1 MNNLNGEKE
10 NYLILQG
17 IAANDQQSFRKLFDL
32 FAHRLAN
39 FSQAILNSRETA
51 VEVVDD
57 VFVKLWKNRQ
67 QALDIQNIS
76 VYLYTAVKNSSLN
89 YLSKKAKEQVTD
101 PFDFININISA
112 DQTPEQK
119 MITKELFKKIESAI
133 DQLPPRCKMVFKLV
147 REDGLKYKDVAE
159 ILNISI
165 NTVDAQMVIAVRRIS
180 ESMRGNLSLPVV
192 RLPQKNNRR

>member
-10 NYLILQG
+10 IFLILQG
-17 IAANDQQSFRKLFDL
+17 IADNDQQSFRKLFDL
-32 FAHRLAN
+32 FAHRLVN
-39 FSQAILNSRETA
+39 FSQAILNSREIA
-51 VEVVDD
+51 VEIVDD

-67 QALDIQNIS
+67 HAIDIQNIS

-101 PFDFININISA
+101 PFDFININIAA

-119 MITKELFKKIESAI
+119 MITKELFKKIESAV

-147 REDGLKYKDVAE
+147 REDGLKYKDVAD

-180 ESMRGNLSLPVV
+180 ESMRGNLSLPVF
-192 RLPQKNNRR
+192 RLNNKSK

>member
-1 MNNLNGEKE
+1 MNYLNGEKE
-10 NYLILQG
+10 IFSVLQG
-17 IAANDQQSFRKLFDL
+17 IANNDQQSFRKLFDL
-32 FAHRLAN
+32 FAHRLVN
-39 FSQAILNSRETA
+39 FSQAILNNREIA
-51 VEVVDD
+51 VEIVDD
-57 VFVKLWKNRQ
+57 VFVKLWKNCQ
-67 QALDIQNIS
+67 HANEIQNIS
-76 VYLYTAVKNSSLN
+76 VYLYTAVKNTSLN

-119 MITKELFKKIESAI
+119 MITEELFKKIESAI

-147 REDGLKYKDVAE
+147 REDGLKYKDVAD

-180 ESMRGNLSLPVV
+180 ESMRGSLVMSSHGLS
-192 RLPQKNNRR
+192 KKK

>member
-1 MNNLNGEKE
+1 MNYLNGEKE
-10 NYLILQG
+10 IFSVLQG
-17 IAANDQQSFRKLFDL
+17 IANNDQQSFRKLFDL
-32 FAHRLAN
+32 FAHRLVN

-51 VEVVDD
+51 VEIVDD

-67 QALDIQNIS
+67 QANDIQNIS
-76 VYLYTAVKNSSLN
+76 VYLYTAVKNTSLN

-119 MITKELFKKIESAI
+119 MITEELFKKIESAI

-147 REDGLKYKDVAE
+147 REDGLKYKDVAD

-180 ESMRGNLSLPVV
+180 ESMKGSLSLPKYKV
-192 RLPQKNNRR
+192 QNRK

>member
-1 MNNLNGEKE
+1 MNNVNGEKE
-10 NYLILQG
+10 IFSILQG
-17 IAANDQQSFRKLFDL
+17 IAGNDQQSFRKLFDL
-32 FAHRLAN
+32 FAHRLVN
-39 FSQAILNSRETA
+39 FSQALLHTRETA
-51 VEVVDD
+51 VEIVDD

-67 QALDIQNIS
+67 QALEIQNIS

-89 YLSKKAKEQVTD
+89 FLSKKAKEQVTD

-119 MITKELFKKIESAI
+119 MITEELFKKIESAV

-147 REDGLKYKDVAE
+147 REDGLKYKDVAD
-159 ILNISI
+159 ILNISV

-180 ESMRGNLSLPVV
+180 ESMRGSLNLVQFKV
-192 RLPQKNNRR
+192 RR

>member
-10 NYLILQG
+10 IFLILQG
-17 IAANDQQSFRKLFDL
+17 IAENDQQSFRKLFDL
-32 FAHRLAN
+32 FAHRLVN
-39 FSQAILNSRETA
+39 FSQALLNSRETA
-51 VEVVDD
+51 VEMVDD

-67 QALDIQNIS
+67 QALNIQNIS

-147 REDGLKYKDVAE
+147 REDGLKYKDVAD

-180 ESMRGNLSLPVV
+180 ESMRGNLSLPQF
-192 RLPQKNNRR
+192 RLQNKSK

>member
-10 NYLILQG
+10 IFLILQG

-32 FAHRLAN
+32 FAHRLVN
-39 FSQAILNSRETA
+39 FSNAILNSRETA

-67 QALDIQNIS
+67 QALEIQNIS
-76 VYLYTAVKNSSLN
+76 VYLYKAVKNSSLN

-147 REDGLKYKDVAE
+147 REDGLKYKDVAD

-180 ESMRGNLSLPVV
+180 ESMKGNLSLPQF
-192 RLPQKNNRR
+192 RLSNKSK